1 MITEVS
7 VQKLAIIYP
16 VLRQLPVPLVKNI
29 QETSHELTAQAG
41 QVLFEAGES
50 CDHLPLLKTGS
61 IRVVKPFQTGW
72 DMLLYRVYPGQVC
85 ILTAT
90 CILSDWRH
98 LARVIADKD
107 LNAVSIPK
115 DSLYRLIEGSSDFRR
130 FVFSNYSTSL
140 FSMLNCMEVTLTL
153 PIEQRLAKLLLDK
166 GTDVIGATHQ
176 GLADEM
182 GTAREVVSRILKDF
196 EEKAMVKLKRGMI
209 LIQDREAL
217 VETLQTACN

>member
-1 MITEVS
+1 MITETS

-29 QETSHELTAQAG
+29 QDTSYELTAEAG
-41 QVLFEAGES
+41 QVLFDIGED
-50 CDHLPLLKTGS
+50 CNYMPLLKTGS
-61 IRVVKPFQTGW
+61 IQVVKPFQTGW

-90 CILSDWRH
+90 CILSDWTH
-98 LARVIADKD
+98 LARVIVDKD
-107 LNAVSIPK
+107 LQAVSIPK
-115 DSLYRLIEGSSDFRR
+115 ASLYRLIEESSDFRK

-140 FSMLNCMEVTLTL
+140 FSMLNCMEITLTL

-166 GTDVIGATHQ
+166 RTDVIGVTHQ
-176 GLADEM
+176 GLAEEM
-182 GTAREVVSRILKDF
+182 GTALEVVSRILKDF
-196 EEKAMVKLKRGMI
+196 EEKGMVRLKRGMI